1 MIPGIDLTEL
11 IRSAGPA
18 IYLLPLITFAET
30 GLMIGFFLP
39 GDSMLFTVGALAGL
53 GIININI
60 LILCCLFFI
69 CAVLGNSTGYFIGLH
84 FGRKLFT
91 KKDSKIFKQ
100 KYIIQAEKFYEK
112 HGSAAVILAQ
122 FMPIIRTF
130 CPVVTGISKMKYPR
144 FILFNII
151 GAFFWTTGITL
162 IGYFSFKTF
171 GQIINPED
179 IDKYLLPL
187 IILIVFI
194 SISPAIIKLLHH
206 KLAKK

>member
-18 IYLLPLITFAET
+18 VYLLPLIIFAET

-39 GDSMLFTVGALAGL
+39 GDSMLFTAGSLAGL
-53 GIININI
+53 NIIDINIS
-60 LILCCLFFI
+60 ILCCLFFI
-69 CAVLGNSTGYFIGLH
+69 CAILGNSTGYFIGLR

-91 KKDSKIFKQ
+91 KNDSKIFKQ
-100 KYIIQAEKFYEK
+100 KYIIQTEEFYKK
-112 HGSAAVILAQ
+112 HGAAAVILAQ

-130 CPVVTGISKMKYPR
+130 CPVVTGISKMEYLR
-144 FILFNII
+144 FIIFNII
-151 GAFFWTTGITL
+151 GAFFWTVGITL
-162 IGYFSFKTF
+162 IGYFSFKIF
-171 GQIINPED
+171 GQVINPED

-187 IILIVFI
+187 IILIIFI